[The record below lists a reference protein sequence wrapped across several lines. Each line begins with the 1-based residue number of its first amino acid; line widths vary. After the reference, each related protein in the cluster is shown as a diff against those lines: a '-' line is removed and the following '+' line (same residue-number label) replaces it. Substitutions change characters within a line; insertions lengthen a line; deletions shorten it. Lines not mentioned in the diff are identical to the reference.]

1 MPNVIAFPGVTLQ
14 PNLEGLN
21 QFKPSEITLV
31 ACCHLAWC
39 ITEKTN
45 PAYGQIKAGLS
56 DEGDGW
62 LYCNYLMRRSC
73 DWTDTSPLVHFEKT
87 SQGVRGKFFL
97 AKAPDIGTANY
108 HADCLQE
115 LIIKRQPKHAYTVTK
130 VLFERH
136 APKADQITAEI
147 EKYPERIVT
156 IDGTLGQALRSID
169 YSFIEE
175 VNNLVNKVATQ
186 NIVNEVGGNFG

>member
-1 MPNVIAFPGVTLQ
+1 MYKRQ
-14 PNLEGLN
+14 
-21 QFKPSEITLV
+21 
-31 ACCHLAWC
+31 
-39 ITEKTN
+39 
-45 PAYGQIKAGLS
+45 
-56 DEGDGW
+56 
-62 LYCNYLMRRSC
+62 
-73 DWTDTSPLVHFEKT
+73 
-87 SQGVRGKFFL
+87 
-97 AKAPDIGTANY
+97 
-108 HADCLQE
+108 ADCLQE